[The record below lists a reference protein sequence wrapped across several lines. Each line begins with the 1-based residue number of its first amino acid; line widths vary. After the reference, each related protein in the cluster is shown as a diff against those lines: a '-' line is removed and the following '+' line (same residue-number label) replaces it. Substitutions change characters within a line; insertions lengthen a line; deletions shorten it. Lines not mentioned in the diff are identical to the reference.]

1 MRWSPVATG
10 ETPLSAFLF
19 DNQTREAICGELAS
33 LFSFAPAVSKKK
45 WRMGFVHCY
54 KLYTFGLQPDVIP
67 PSAMRFG
74 GITFRLMTNLIC
86 KSKVGNLH
94 KHKAPSGR
102 ELARVARLRENA
114 VL

>member
-1 MRWSPVATG
+1 MMKSTAAVSNAFMALDTA
-10 ETPLSAFLF
+10 AFLL
-19 DNQTREAICGELAS
+19 NENHQQC
-33 LFSFAPAVSKKK
+33 
-45 WRMGFVHCY
+45 WW
-54 KLYTFGLQPDVIP
+54 
-67 PSAMRFG
+67 
-74 GITFRLMTNLIC
+74 FRLLTNLIC